1 MKPSVKRALSL
12 LLSAAL
18 LVGALMVYGLLIQG
32 EYAAVQQLRGTLSAK
47 TQVLNVETKAVEQ
60 VKNLVVSLQSIGNIS
75 NALSTALPSDS
86 SLSAVMA
93 QLNALAQAHGVVLQ
107 GVGVNYLPII
117 PPPVKL
123 TFAKGIGSM
132 RLDIKFVGPY
142 AAGRDFLVDLE
153 RNLRIMDVR
162 TMQMSS
168 ALQSSQG
175 TPSAAQPTQG
185 TQDLLN
191 FGLTV
196 DTYYQAN

>member
-32 EYAAVQQLRGTLSAK
+32 EYAAVQQLRGTLAAK
-47 TQVLNVETKAVEQ
+47 TQILNVETKAVEQ

-75 NALSTALPSDS
+75 NALSAALPSDS

-142 AAGRDFLVDLE
+142 AAGRDFLIDLE

-162 TMQMSS
+162 TLQMSS
-168 ALQSSQG
+168 AVQNQSGQG
-175 TPSAAQPTQG
+175 NQTATQG